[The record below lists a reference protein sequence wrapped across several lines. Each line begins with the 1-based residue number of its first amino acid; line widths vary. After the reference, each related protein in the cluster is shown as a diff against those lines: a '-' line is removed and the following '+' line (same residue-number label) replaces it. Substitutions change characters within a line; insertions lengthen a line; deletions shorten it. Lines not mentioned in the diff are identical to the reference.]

1 MHEESPAYYHGKHD
15 RDRVDVQSVPM
26 NAGHEVVALH
36 LLNDEECDDRQ
47 ESRQRRDGERQ
58 RR

>member
-1 MHEESPAYYHGKHD
+1 
-15 RDRVDVQSVPM
+15 VDVQSVPM